1 MSISLDENKKGL
13 GLLGSFCRREF
24 PLYLR
29 LPPADFL
36 FGKFVQF
43 VLLYFCTS
51 EVLLY
56 FRSTGSV
63 RTARLERFPTMA
75 SAARLAALLQVTCEI
90 FQDSGQLPSS
100 GIFDYRSFVHCN
112 HGQVE

>member
-24 PLYLR
+24 PLHLR

-36 FGKFVQF
+36 FWKFVQF

-56 FRSTGSV
+56 FSWLRTHSAFGALPDDGIRSSV
-63 RTARLERFPTMA
+63 GCVAPGDVRDFSGFRP
-75 SAARLAALLQVTCEI
+75 AAKLGHI
-90 FQDSGQLPSS
+90 
-100 GIFDYRSFVHCN
+100 
-112 HGQVE
+112 